1 MQSFNITPFFFSR
14 YQTKCVITFLFIVDD
29 VISFKIYLQSTSKV
43 MPDRKKKGER
53 RKYKNYNILRMK
65 RAFQMKQKTFF
76 TF

>member
-43 MPDRKKKGER
+43 MPDRKKKGGR
-53 RKYKNYNILRMK
+53 TKYKNYNILRMK

>member
-29 VISFKIYLQSTSKV
+29 VISFKIYLQSTSKA
-43 MPDRKKKGER
+43 MHEKKKKGGR